1 MRKHKMLTLVS
12 MFVFAF
18 LFFPLVIITVTAFG
32 TENTISFPI
41 KGFTFDWFV
50 KALTSKTFMN
60 SFILSFKLALI
71 STLIALVIGIPAAYG
86 MSRYS
91 VCLLYTSPSPRDRG

>member
-1 MRKHKMLTLVS
+1 MRKHKMLTLIS

-50 KALTSKTFMN
+50 
-60 SFILSFKLALI
+60 
-71 STLIALVIGIPAAYG
+71 
-86 MSRYS
+86 
-91 VCLLYTSPSPRDRG
+91 